1 LALVSNI
8 WSRIRAATW
17 KQPQPLRAAAG
28 LGTGTPV
35 RLVATI
41 GPVTAQDFHLEIP
54 AMQIHDTEQFTLTLE
69 AQDSKGFAVA
79 DTLTWTVDNPAVV
92 SLQVSSDTM
101 SATIVAGAP
110 GSAVVT
116 ITDGTLTAT
125 EAVDV
130 VPGAVAKLVLT
141 EGPVTPQP

>member
-1 LALVSNI
+1 
-8 WSRIRAATW
+8 
-17 KQPQPLRAAAG
+17 
-28 LGTGTPV
+28 
-35 RLVATI
+35 
-41 GPVTAQDFHLEIP
+41 
-54 AMQIHDTEQFTLTLE
+54 MQLHDTEQFTLTLE

-79 DTLTWTVDNPAVV
+79 DTLTWTVDDPNVV

-101 SATIVAGAP
+101 SATILAGAP

-141 EGPVTPQP
+141 EGPVTSQS